1 MAIQPILSPQSNQS
15 SIPSKFIGT
24 TNPGSPGMF
33 IGMADSNLIDLAK
46 KSSPDIIT
54 GLKDGTL
61 TFTNDG
67 EQQYLTDTKTG
78 NVVQGVDLRQDM
90 YGNLAVNVPTG
101 NGGIIQFSTS
111 VGDDGKLKPTDVN
124 SAFNVGVNSSEGGFA
139 GGLSNL
145 TPAARA
151 AALLYGGGQL
161 VDFLAGAGA
170 AGTAGTAGGAASS
183 SALADQI
190 AAEQLAAQQTAA
202 ATAGGAL
209 PAAGA
214 GAGAGALDVL
224 TAEDLAAGHAMTD
237 NAIASQLAAATPLS
251 ETEALNLAAQSYA
264 AGMTPEQIAAMGVGT
279 GAGVGTYVTS
289 GAAGLTAA
297 QALAAAK
304 TAKDLLSP
312 SSSPGVA
319 SVPSG
324 GTMGGFSSGPWN
336 QQINPGIATI
346 GKSNFS
352 GFQDPLKDLMGNI
365 TPNYAP
371 NQTAL
376 NNIMSHQ
383 YQGEFSPASGYAKGG
398 KVEDKFEPEFIKMI
412 KERSGGT
419 PDHHHPNY
427 NGSPLFRT
435 GGSGKHVQGPGTGQS
450 DDIPAMLADGEYVF
464 DADTVSALG
473 DGSNKA
479 GAAALDVMREAI
491 RKHKRSAPIDK
502 IPPKAKNPLSYLK
515 GK

>member
-1 MAIQPILSPQSNQS
+1 
-15 SIPSKFIGT
+15 
-24 TNPGSPGMF
+24 MF

-46 KSSPDIIT
+46 KSSPEVIA
-54 GLKDGTL
+54 GLQNGTL
-61 TFTNDG
+61 KFTNDG

-78 NVVQGVDLRQDM
+78 NVVQGVDIRQDM

-101 NGGIIQFSTS
+101 SGGIIQFSTS
-111 VGDDGKLKPTDVN
+111 VGDDGKLKPADVN
-124 SAFNVGVNSSEGGFA
+124 NAFNVGVNSSEGGFA
-139 GGLSNL
+139 GGLSNF

-151 AALLYGGGQL
+151 AAILYGGSQL
-161 VDFLAGAGA
+161 IGSLAGAGA
-170 AGTAGTAGGAASS
+170 GAGAASS

-224 TAEDLAAGHAMTD
+224 TAQDLAAGHTLTD

-251 ETEALNLAAQSYA
+251 ETEALNLAAQSYT
-264 AGMTPEQIAAMGVGT
+264 AGMTPEQIAAMGTGT
-279 GAGVGTYVTS
+279 GAGVGTITAA

-297 QALAAAK
+297 QQAAQAAAAAK
-304 TAKDLLSP
+304 VVKDLVSP

-324 GTMGGFSSGPWN
+324 GTMGGSSSGPWN
-336 QQINPGIATI
+336 QSLSPGIATI

-371 NQTAL
+371 SQTAL
-376 NNIMSHQ
+376 NNIMAHQ

-419 PDHHHPNY
+419 PDHEHPNY
-427 NGSPLFRT
+427 KGSPLFRT

-479 GAAALDVMREAI
+479 GAAALDVMRKAI